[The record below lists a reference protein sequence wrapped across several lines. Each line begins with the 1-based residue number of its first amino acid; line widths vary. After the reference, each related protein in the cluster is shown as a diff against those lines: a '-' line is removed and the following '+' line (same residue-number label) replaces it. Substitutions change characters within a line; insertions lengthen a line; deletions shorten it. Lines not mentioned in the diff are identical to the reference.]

1 MIFGYWEMMGAF
13 VFFEW
18 GYFKDKIYLFFKE
31 ILDEI
36 MYKIKI
42 KGYLG
47 NCYVLGIEIIKDLGE
62 KYLEILYFIFYILVD
77 LVF

>member
-1 MIFGYWEMMGAF
+1 MIFGYWEMMGVF

-18 GYFKDKIYLFFKE
+18 GYFKDKNNFFFKE

-36 MYKIKI
+36 ACKIKI

-47 NCYVLGIEIIKDLGE
+47 NCYVFGIEIIKDLGE